1 MKSIIQEYKYCG
13 CFWEVVPHRMCLDSV
28 RRQSGEKEID
38 LWFRGFCKNFS
49 QGNLISDHKLK
60 IKTIK
65 NYLFGKSYEYIPKS
79 EETSER
85 RLHQPSVKAEEM
97 IYHIQFFFRV
107 TYGNQ

>member
-1 MKSIIQEYKYCG
+1 
-13 CFWEVVPHRMCLDSV
+13 MCLDSV

-38 LWFRGFCKNFS
+38 LWFRGFCHLNFS
-49 QGNLISDHKLK
+49 QENLIAISGHKLK

-85 RLHQPSVKAEEM
+85 RLHQPS
-97 IYHIQFFFRV
+97 
-107 TYGNQ
+107 G